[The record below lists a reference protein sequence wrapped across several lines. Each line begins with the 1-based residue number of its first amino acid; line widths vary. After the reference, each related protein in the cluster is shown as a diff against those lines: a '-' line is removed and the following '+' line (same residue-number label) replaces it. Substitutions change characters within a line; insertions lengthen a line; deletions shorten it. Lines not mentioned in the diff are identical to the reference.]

1 MDTRTVTTFYG
12 IGSFITAY
20 FVLLPDLDLR
30 ALHGWLYAKVV
41 IGDLVLSLVWPVYWG
56 MWLALEVA

>member
-1 MDTRTVTTFYG
+1 MDTRTVTTFYA
-12 IGSFITAY
+12 IGSFITGY

-30 ALHGWLYAKVV
+30 MLHGWLYTKVV
-41 IGDLVLSLVWPVYWG
+41 IGDVILSLLWPVYWG